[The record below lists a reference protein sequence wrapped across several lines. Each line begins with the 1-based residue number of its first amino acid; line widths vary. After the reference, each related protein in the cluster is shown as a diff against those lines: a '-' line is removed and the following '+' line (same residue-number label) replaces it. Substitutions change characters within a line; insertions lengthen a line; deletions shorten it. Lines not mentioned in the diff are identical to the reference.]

1 MLFFTAHTT
10 EHELLILLTYCRS
23 GIEGDPVKFGLGL
36 ASMVY
41 DVIFMAQHYCL
52 FPAGKKKKGYNAA
65 HPFEEEGGAADWDPD
80 DDVLEGEDLTLA
92 PPQRV
97 IGAGRRAY

>member
-1 MLFFTAHTT
+1 MRAR
-10 EHELLILLTYCRS
+10 RS

-52 FPAGKKKKGYNAA
+52 FPDSGHGGGGKHGAYDAVA
-65 HPFEEEGGAADWDPD
+65 EE
-80 DDVLEGEDLTLA
+80 LEGEWSLGGDVEEFA
-92 PPQRV
+92 PAVNSRPGPQPPR
-97 IGAGRRAY
+97 GKSAR